1 MLRLEDITIKY
12 KKKTVLEKVDFTA
25 NPGEIVGLLGAN
37 GSGKSTLLSVI
48 AGAKKAYSGRLS
60 IDDISF
66 GENPDAYRQNM
77 GYVPQENP
85 LISELTAIDNLRIWS
100 DMSRDEMEEEI
111 AKEPLSILGVYEF
124 ADRKVNSLSGGMK
137 KRLSITA
144 TLITKPEVLLMDEP
158 FAALDMVAKHDIL
171 DYIVTFKNQGGIV
184 IVASHEEEVLNFCDR
199 IYFIK
204 DHEIREIDKNS
215 NISYVDLLRGKVN
228 ATQ

>member
-1 MLRLEDITIKY
+1 
-12 KKKTVLEKVDFTA
+12 
-25 NPGEIVGLLGAN
+25 
-37 GSGKSTLLSVI
+37 
-48 AGAKKAYSGRLS
+48 
-60 IDDISF
+60 
-66 GENPDAYRQNM
+66 M